1 MLVLGG
7 GLDRCIAMKEVHATA
22 RAYGTEA
29 EIFPGVAHNM
39 MLEPDWAA
47 VAERIHTW
55 LAGRGL

>member
-7 GLDRCIAMKEVHATA
+7 ELDRCITVKEVDATA
-22 RAYGTEA
+22 RAYHTEA

-47 VAERIHTW
+47 VAQRIHT
-55 LAGRGL
+55 LLSAMGM